1 MSISKWDRIVTK
13 AWLERNDSQ
22 SRWWHPAKASLIYAR
37 YYKNIDRAERYLT
50 AERMV
55 ERYADT
61 AYRRASDHACSYPS
75 NSWKYQYWID
85 VCDYIKQ
92 IEKAQELEAKKAV
105 TRFVMNTKIEEV

>member
-1 MSISKWDRIVTK
+1 MGISKWDRIVTK

-55 ERYADT
+55 EQYKYSPYK
-61 AYRRASDHACSYPS
+61 AYERASDHAYSYPS
-75 NSWKYQYWID
+75 YAWQHQYWND
-85 VCDYIKQ
+85 VAANILRIQK
-92 IEKAQELEAKKAV
+92 
-105 TRFVMNTKIEEV
+105 EV